1 MIETRSRPNAL
12 IALLLLVSA
21 ASLGTAMALYIAPGS
36 LGQVVFSLCKVWLV
50 ALPLVWFFWVD
61 RGKFSL
67 SLPKRRELLA
77 GTVLGL
83 LMFGIILG
91 AYWLFGQ
98 HWIDVRDVR
107 AKGQQVGISSPTIFL
122 IGALYWTL
130 INSLLEEYI
139 WRWFVMSKCEVLIP
153 GKGAIFLCGL
163 LFTLHHTI
171 ALSAYTQNWLVVVLA
186 SLGVFLAGAIWS
198 WCYLM
203 YRSIWP
209 SYFSHILADFAIA
222 IVSWH
227 LLFSNS
233 LPA

>member
-12 IALLLLVSA
+12 TALLLLVSA
-21 ASLGTAMALYIAPGS
+21 ACLGRVMALYVPGLIGRIA
-36 LGQVVFSLCKVWLV
+36 FSLCQVGLLV
-50 ALPLVWFFWVD
+50 LPLAWFFGVD
-61 RGKFSL
+61 RGKLSI
-67 SLPKRRELLA
+67 SLPKRRELFA

-107 AKGQQVGISSPTIFL
+107 AKAQQVGISSPTIFL

-139 WRWFVMSKCEVLIP
+139 WRWFGMSKCEVLIP
-153 GKGAIFLCGL
+153 GKGAVLLSGL
-163 LFTLHHTI
+163 LFTLHHI
-171 ALSAYTQNWLVVVLA
+171 INLVAYTPNWLVVVLA

-198 WCYLM
+198 WCYLT
-203 YRSIWP
+203 YHSIWS

-222 IVSWH
+222 IVSWQ
-227 LLFSNS
+227 LLFS
-233 LPA
+233 